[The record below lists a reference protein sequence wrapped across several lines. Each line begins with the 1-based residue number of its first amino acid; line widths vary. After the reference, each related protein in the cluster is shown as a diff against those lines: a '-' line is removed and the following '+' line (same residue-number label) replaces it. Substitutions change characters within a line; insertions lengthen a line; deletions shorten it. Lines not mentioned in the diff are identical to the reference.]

1 MQVQVFPDLE
11 ALSHKAATL
20 FVNLSGKYIASRGRF
35 TVALSGGSTPRILY
49 SLLSSDLY
57 QGRVDWHHVHFFWAD
72 ERCVPIENEESNFKL
87 VFDLLLSKISVPH
100 GNIHRIKVEEGPEK
114 GAQDYED
121 RIREFFNTSGFPV
134 FDLIILGVG
143 KNGHTASLFPGSI
156 YLKGDTR
163 LAIPVYVQEMKTHR
177 ITLTLP
183 VLNNADHI
191 VFLASGSAKAD
202 IITEVLGNRKEQ
214 YPAGLVSPVH
224 GNLIWMLDREASL
237 KLSKQ
242 IELLYLGL

>member
-11 ALSHKAATL
+11 ALSHEAATL
-20 FVNLSGKYIASRGRF
+20 FVNLSRNSTVSQGRF
-35 TVALSGGSTPRILY
+35 TVVLSGGSTPRILY
-49 SLLSSDLY
+49 SLLGSDLY
-57 QGRVDWHHVHFFWAD
+57 RRKVDWHHVHFFWAD
-72 ERCVPIENEESNFKL
+72 ERCVPVVHEESNFKL
-87 VFDLLLSKISVPH
+87 VFDLLLSKISLPQ

-121 RIREFFNTSGFPV
+121 CIREFFKVSGFPV

-143 KNGHTASLFPGSI
+143 KDGHTASLFPGS
-156 YLKGDTR
+156 LSLEEKTR
-163 LAIPVYVQEMKTHR
+163 LAIPVYMEEIKRHR

-191 VFLASGSAKAD
+191 VFLAAGPAKAD
-202 IITEVLGNRKEQ
+202 AIKEILENRKEQ

-224 GNLIWMLDREASL
+224 GNLIWMLDREASS
-237 KLSKQ
+237 KL
-242 IELLYLGL
+242 GTPF